1 MSGSVN
7 KAIILGRLARDPES
21 RSTQAGFKIV
31 NMTVVTSER
40 WTDKS
45 SGEPKERAEF
55 HRVVLFNEHL
65 ADLAEKY
72 LRKGSQVAVEGQIE
86 TRKWSDQSGQDRYS
100 TEIVVRPYRGELT
113 LLDSKPR
120 DEGAGQQALDDG
132 IPWN

>member
-21 RSTQAGFKIV
+21 RSTQAGSKIV

-40 WTDKS
+40 WKDKS
-45 SGEPKERAEF
+45 SGEQKERAEF

-86 TRKWSDQSGQDRYS
+86 TRKWQDQSGQDRYS